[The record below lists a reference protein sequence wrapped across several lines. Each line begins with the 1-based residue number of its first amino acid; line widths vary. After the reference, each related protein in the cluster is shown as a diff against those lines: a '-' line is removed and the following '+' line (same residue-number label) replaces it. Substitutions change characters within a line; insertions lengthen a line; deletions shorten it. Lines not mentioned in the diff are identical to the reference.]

1 MSSHKKLMAEEFL
14 DGLCH
19 GEVIQDIQPST
30 VQHPRDRP
38 RDLFSFEFMGR
49 RFSTMKR
56 YGVCDGTDHNK
67 RRCPLASSE
76 SVSLG
81 SQ

>member
-1 MSSHKKLMAEEFL
+1 MSLFRLLKTRAMSSHKKLMAEEFL

-38 RDLFSFEFMGR
+38 RGA
-49 RFSTMKR
+49 
-56 YGVCDGTDHNK
+56 GN
-67 RRCPLASSE
+67 
-76 SVSLG
+76 
-81 SQ
+81 